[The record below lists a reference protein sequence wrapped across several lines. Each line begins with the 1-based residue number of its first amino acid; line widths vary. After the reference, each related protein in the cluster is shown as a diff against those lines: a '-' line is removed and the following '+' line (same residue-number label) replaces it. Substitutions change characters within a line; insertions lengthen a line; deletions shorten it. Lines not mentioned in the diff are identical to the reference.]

1 MYFFKGNIILSQF
14 KMKLVKFEGIEA
26 LESLKTEIKT
36 NLFRKVSGGDINN
49 WCLQW
54 NSIINLPQ
62 VSNLSWFNTFIGIE
76 FVFFLNKFSDIL

>member
-26 LESLKTEIKT
+26 LESLKTEIV
-36 NLFRKVSGGDINN
+36 NHLFQKVLGGDINN
-49 WCLQW
+49 WCPQW

-62 VSNLSWFNTFIGIE
+62 VSNLSWFNTLIGIE
-76 FVFFLNKFSDIL
+76 FVFFF